1 MSLTH
6 QYNTRTNKSDF
17 QDALASL
24 EQNITNSINSMKLD
38 VNSIKEDISSVKT
51 DLKDEINNLKDVIIK
66 RLQDENATLR
76 DRCSKLEQR
85 LIEFESSTNNLEQY
99 GRRNN
104 IVISVIPDSVD
115 INELEESVTEI
126 LTDIDVNVTS
136 NDIEACHRIG
146 KKDKRINSTKTIIRF
161 VNRKHAKKALFN
173 KKRLNQNNKN
183 YSFNTNNNA
192 FFISEN
198 LTRMNES
205 LAYQGRK
212 LKRNN
217 HVYACYSRDGVV
229 TIKINEHSKAT
240 KIHHMKDLLDLF
252 PDFDFDD
259 ELFHDAS
266 PNVSAQSSY

>member
-17 QDALASL
+17 QHALASL
-24 EQNITNSINSMKLD
+24 EKNITNSINSMKLD
-38 VNSIKEDISSVKT
+38 VNSIKEDIYSVTT
-51 DLKDEINNLKDVIIK
+51 DLKDEINNLKEVIIK
-66 RLQDENATLR
+66 WLQEDNATLK

-85 LIEFESSTNNLEQY
+85 LIEFETSTNNLEQY

-104 IVISVIPDSVD
+104 IVISGIPDSVD

-126 LTDIDVNVTS
+126 LADIDVNVTS
-136 NDIEACHRIG
+136 NDIEACHRID

-173 KKRLNQNNKN
+173 KKD
-183 YSFNTNNNA
+183 FNTDNNA

-198 LTRMNES
+198 LPRMNES

-229 TIKINEHSKAT
+229 TIKINEQSKAT
-240 KIHHMKDLLDLF
+240 KIYHMKDLLDLF

-259 ELFHDAS
+259 DLFHDAS